1 VRRFLPLVLRTVGV
15 IICLSA
21 AIVALFLRTVDKDLP
36 PCSVTTEF
44 FPCGNQIDYRIWL
57 RIGFLGAGVG
67 VSIAL
72 FILARRIERRLGTQR
87 PIPTEVDVLVTDGDD
102 ALIARGAHLRGE
114 RPTPIAR
121 LTLSGGAV
129 LRENIWPTES
139 DLGSPV
145 ILPGGEI
152 GLLTSWWNEDDG
164 SAWRWTIEL
173 SNHRD
178 VD

>member
-1 VRRFLPLVLRTVGV
+1 MTTHVWEIRNPDGAAQGLEVARGRCDPYDVVL
-15 IICLSA
+15 A
-21 AIVALFLRTVDKDLP
+21 HAL
-36 PCSVTTEF
+36 
-44 FPCGNQIDYRIWL
+44 
-57 RIGFLGAGVG
+57 
-67 VSIAL
+67 
-72 FILARRIERRLGTQR
+72 
-87 PIPTEVDVLVTDGDD
+87 PTEVDVLVTDGDD
-102 ALIARGAHLRGE
+102 ALIARGARLRGE